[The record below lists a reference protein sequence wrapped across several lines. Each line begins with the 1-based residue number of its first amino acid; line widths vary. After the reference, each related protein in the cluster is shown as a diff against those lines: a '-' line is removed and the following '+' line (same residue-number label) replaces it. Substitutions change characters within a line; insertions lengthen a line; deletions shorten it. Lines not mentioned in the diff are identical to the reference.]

1 MNLIT
6 TWGCKSKGKD
16 PAQNKSKVRTYLF
29 LAQSGLSLW
38 FKEARTNDWRLG
50 EHAEENMKQYLTSLL
65 EQAYILAWVS
75 LSQAVSGLSSFFKI
89 WQRIR
94 ITTFTYISLLTD
106 ICQSKS
112 STTKYILE
120 KVKKKKRNVGEPP
133 SHTVVLLDLDW
144 MAPPYT
150 VLNRHLKPPLP
161 LLLPNWHT
169 PLWSQTNTKQ
179 LATKKTKPIQTL
191 TLSQTNPTTQ
201 FHLSWACCTQP

>member
-1 MNLIT
+1 MIGQLKYIFLWRTRHGFLMNLIT
-6 TWGCKSKGKD
+6 TWGYKSKGKD

-94 ITTFTYISLLTD
+94 ITTFTYIHYWQIFANLNL
-106 ICQSKS
+106 
-112 STTKYILE
+112 
-120 KVKKKKRNVGEPP
+120 
-133 SHTVVLLDLDW
+133 
-144 MAPPYT
+144 AP
-150 VLNRHLKPPLP
+150 LN
-161 LLLPNWHT
+161 
-169 PLWSQTNTKQ
+169 
-179 LATKKTKPIQTL
+179 IY
-191 TLSQTNPTTQ
+191 
-201 FHLSWACCTQP
+201 